1 MSGKKLK
8 NGCIPARRKISS
20 GGKTGS
26 YASARTGGKQAHS
39 ALMQKRPPG
48 SNDGYFKNA
57 VCCHKCPND
66 RSAPNGYVCIN
77 PAHLCWGTKG
87 DNTVDQHHGNGTA
100 CGKPKNENEIRS
112 DVRAYA
118 YDLLKEK
125 TRGVIRLSIKDLK
138 SLIFEEV
145 GSAYFGDSFL
155 EFKKKTEQGEFAFD
169 VLRDMGAK
177 VKYVGEGS
185 TRFVY
190 QFKDNPDIVIKII
203 NWPKGRNPEDKVW
216 SGFKKS
222 HMIDSNKWES
232 DLLIQQRYADVF
244 PRTFEVA
251 KDYTW
256 ILSEMVDPVKH
267 YGELFDIM
275 GIDNSIFSSNKRVF
289 NMLFKELIEDCIK
302 IFQDPDSSV
311 RKIIFSSNLLSE
323 SSALPTYNFDDD
335 PTKKDDT
342 RRVEKE
348 NNQTFSPFYRSYLE
362 TIKKIVTNKQNA
374 KILGAMGALKIP
386 PREFS
391 PKNLGISR
399 ISKKLVI
406 LDASLWEKY
415 IKS

>member
-1 MSGKKLK
+1 MKGKKLK
-8 NGCIPARRKISS
+8 NGCIPARRRISS
-20 GGKTGS
+20 GGKAGS
-26 YASARTGGKQAHS
+26 YASARTGGKQAYA
-39 ALMQKRPPG
+39 ALKKVKSP
-48 SNDGYFKNA
+48 SKTKNI
-57 VCCHKCPND
+57 CCHKCPND

-77 PAHLCWGTKG
+77 PAHLYWGTKG

-100 CGKPKNENEIRS
+100 SKNESELRS
-112 DVRAYA
+112 DIKAYA
-118 YDLLKEK
+118 YELLKE
-125 TRGVIRLSIKDLK
+125 RFNGVIRLSIKDLK

-203 NWPKGRNPEDKVW
+203 NWPKGRDPEDKVW

-256 ILSEMVDPVKH
+256 ILSEMVDPVEH
-267 YGELFDIM
+267 HGELFDIM

-335 PTKKDDT
+335 PTRKDDT

>member
-275 GIDNSIFSSNKRVF
+275 GIDNSI
-289 NMLFKELIEDCIK
+289 L
-302 IFQDPDSSV
+302 Q
-311 RKIIFSSNLLSE
+311 
-323 SSALPTYNFDDD
+323 
-335 PTKKDDT
+335 KKDFFVQINTGNEEQKSGVSLSNAEKFLEACKNNEIQVDGLMCLPPINEPPARHFQIMQSLANNNHIKYLSMGMSDDYEIALQFGST
-342 RRVEKE
+342 HIRVGTAIFG
-348 NNQTFSPFYRSYLE
+348 QR
-362 TIKKIVTNKQNA
+362 
-374 KILGAMGALKIP
+374 
-386 PREFS
+386 
-391 PKNLGISR
+391 
-399 ISKKLVI
+399 
-406 LDASLWEKY
+406 D
-415 IKS
+415 